1 MNRPPVLPQRL
12 LKVRETLR
20 EAVEGGL
27 VPSVAVAVVRAGE
40 ILWEEGFGV
49 ADRSRNLPASAHT
62 MYSVASISKPITAT
76 GLMVLV
82 DRGMLRLDD
91 VANEYLG
98 DTKLTLP
105 GGKVEP
111 VTLRQIANHTSGLPL
126 HYQFFYENEGRPV
139 PDREESIRRYGVLVT
154 PPGACY
160 QYANFGYGV
169 LDHMIA
175 RISEQSYAQFMKEE
189 VFEPLGM
196 SRSSI
201 HARAGD
207 GQGDVAVRYGS
218 DGDPIAYYGF
228 DHDGASAVYS
238 SAHDLA
244 RFALFHLKTPRKDQ
258 RVLFGESLLDAMQ
271 VSTAT
276 INAQLGYGVGWRM
289 EENRH
294 GYRLVGHTGGM
305 PGVRTRLTLVPDEQI
320 AVVALTNVSCE
331 FPFRVVE
338 EVLSAL
344 LPGYERG
351 RSETL
356 SSDTEK
362 ASESSPCLETS
373 LTGVWVGLLS
383 TPEGDRKVSLW
394 IHPEGEIQ
402 AQVESQEKSRVN
414 EVEWENGFLR
424 GWFRGDIRT
433 EDTARIPYHLHLRL
447 RQEGERLSGNLSAI
461 SRIRS
466 DETDELLP
474 KIRHFALSHPLC
486 LDRRVSVEVD
496 SFA

>member
-1 MNRPPVLPQRL
+1 
-12 LKVRETLR
+12 
-20 EAVEGGL
+20 
-27 VPSVAVAVVRAGE
+27 
-40 ILWEEGFGV
+40 
-49 ADRSRNLPASAHT
+49 
-62 MYSVASISKPITAT
+62 
-76 GLMVLV
+76 
-82 DRGMLRLDD
+82 
-91 VANEYLG
+91 
-98 DTKLTLP
+98 
-105 GGKVEP
+105 
-111 VTLRQIANHTSGLPL
+111 
-126 HYQFFYENEGRPV
+126 
-139 PDREESIRRYGVLVT
+139 
-154 PPGACY
+154 
-160 QYANFGYGV
+160 
-169 LDHMIA
+169 
-175 RISEQSYAQFMKEE
+175 
-189 VFEPLGM
+189 
-196 SRSSI
+196 
-201 HARAGD
+201 
-207 GQGDVAVRYGS
+207 
-218 DGDPIAYYGF
+218 
-228 DHDGASAVYS
+228 
-238 SAHDLA
+238 
-244 RFALFHLKTPRKDQ
+244 
-258 RVLFGESLLDAMQ
+258 
-271 VSTAT
+271 AT

-447 RQEGERLSGNLSAI
+447 R
-461 SRIRS
+461 
-466 DETDELLP
+466 
-474 KIRHFALSHPLC
+474 
-486 LDRRVSVEVD
+486 
-496 SFA
+496 